1 MKFVFLLLLIA
12 ISASAVLA
20 QTATQAYLIGPG
32 DKVVVKTLGEEEF
45 SWEGW
50 VDENGRF
57 QVPFKQQGVMA
68 KCLTEEQLRVEII
81 KVVSTQ
87 LRRPQMSV
95 FVSERKSRPPVTVY
109 GEVRSPQQVALT
121 RRATLRELIAFAGG
135 PTREASGMIQVTRT
149 QPLMCSEDSEE
160 DWKALADRGVGFPS
174 RLYSMSS
181 LRDTNP
187 EIHPGDIIDIQK
199 AAVVYVVGEVNKPGE
214 VFIPEGGLRLLQ
226 ALAMASGTTREA
238 KRKQLQLIRRK
249 EGTAQPEV
257 ITVNYGT
264 IKKGEIEDVIL
275 QPYDIIEVGKAKES
289 VGDIFLKTLTG
300 LPGRVPIPIRPF

>member
-1 MKFVFLLLLIA
+1 MKFLFLLLV
-12 ISASAVLA
+12 ISLSSFAVLA

-57 QVPFKQQGVMA
+57 QVPFNQQGVMA
-68 KCLTEEQLRVEII
+68 KCLTEEQLRTEII
-81 KVVSTQ
+81 KIVSTQ

-135 PTREASGMIQVTRT
+135 PTKEASGIVQVTRT
-149 QPLMCSEDSEE
+149 QPLLCSEDSEE
-160 DWKALADRGVGFPS
+160 DWKALADKGVGFPS

-199 AAVVYVVGEVNKPGE
+199 AGVVYVVGEVNKPGE

-238 KRKQLQLIRRK
+238 KRKELQLIRRK

-257 ITVNYGT
+257 ITVSYGT
-264 IKKGEIEDVIL
+264 IKKGETEDIIL

-289 VGDIFLKTLTG
+289 IGDIFLKTLTG

>member
-135 PTREASGMIQVTRT
+135 PTKEASGMIQVTRT

>member
-1 MKFVFLLLLIA
+1 MKFVFFLLLI
-12 ISASAVLA
+12 SLSSSAVLA

-57 QVPFKQQGVMA
+57 QVPFNQQGVMA
-68 KCLTEEQLRVEII
+68 KCLTEEQLRTEII
-81 KVVSTQ
+81 KIVSTQ

-135 PTREASGMIQVTRT
+135 PTKEASGIIQVTRT

-160 DWKALADRGVGFPS
+160 DWKALADKGVGFPS

-181 LRDTNP
+181 LRDANP

-238 KRKQLQLIRRK
+238 KRKELQLIRRK

-264 IKKGEIEDVIL
+264 IKKGENDDVIL

-289 VGDIFLKTLTG
+289 IGDIFLKTLTG

>member
-1 MKFVFLLLLIA
+1 MKFVLLLILTA
-12 ISASAVLA
+12 VSSSAVFA

-57 QVPFKQQGVMA
+57 QVPFNQQGVMA
-68 KCLTEEQLRVEII
+68 KCLTEEQLRAEII

-135 PTREASGMIQVTRT
+135 PTKEASGIVQVTRT

-160 DWKALADRGVGFPS
+160 DWKALADKGVGFPS

-238 KRKQLQLIRRK
+238 KRKELQLIRRK

-289 VGDIFLKTLTG
+289 IGDIFLKTLTG
-300 LPGRVPIPIRPF
+300 LPGRVPVPIRPF